1 MDDWPDH
8 EEVLTR
14 FRDWLGQTRS
24 ECDSLDEHAVGE
36 QWSGDPVGLYQ
47 LVEQLTALRHDV
59 KLMAK
64 AARSTEECD
73 EATRLSLQA
82 AMEQF
87 RSVEPKEEEAADKAA
102 RPLVEALVELDE
114 SLIRCRSVIEQ
125 AKHRLREDLDA
136 ELKEVRER
144 LDDLFRTQ
152 PWWRRLL
159 CRPWHEAARK
169 LYSGRALD
177 TSRTIFDSLLEG
189 YDLIEKRLHRVM
201 QEQSIVRM
209 QCLGEP
215 ADPNRMTVVEV
226 ASDLSRQAGTVVE
239 EVRPGYCWKGRVL
252 RFAEVKA
259 VGEQ

>member
-1 MDDWPDH
+1 MNGWPDH

-14 FRDWLGQTRS
+14 FRDWLDEARS
-24 ECDSLDEHAVGE
+24 ECDSLDEDVEGE
-36 QWSGDPVGLYQ
+36 PWSGDGTGLCQ

-59 KLMAK
+59 KLMTK
-64 AARSTEECD
+64 AARGTEECA
-73 EATRLSLQA
+73 EATRLTLQA
-82 AMEQF
+82 AIEQF
-87 RSVEPKEEEAADKAA
+87 RSVEANEEEAADKAA
-102 RPLVEALVELDE
+102 QPLAEALFELDE
-114 SLIRCRSVIEQ
+114 SLIRCRKVIQQ
-125 AKHRLREDLDA
+125 AKSRVLEDLDA
-136 ELKEVRER
+136 ELKEVRAR
-144 LDDLFRTQ
+144 LDALFGTQ

-177 TSRTIFDSLLEG
+177 TSRTFFDALLEG
-189 YDLIEKRLHRVM
+189 YSLIEKRLRRTM

-209 QCLGEP
+209 QCLGEQ

-226 ASDLSRQAGTVVE
+226 VTDLSRQAGTVVE
-239 EVRPGYCWKGRVL
+239 EIRPGYCWKGRVL